1 MSGAVCNTVT
11 LIMLVVGPIAGMLIG
26 WLLHS
31 LCNGRPVDVIYRLD
45 DTSHFHITAPNVSG
59 AIKLIGTL
67 SERP

>member
-1 MSGAVCNTVT
+1 MSAAEWVFTVWA
-11 LIMLVVGPIAGMLIG
+11 GFSPIAGMLIG